1 MKKILAIMFVII
13 QTISV
18 SLIGLMLVPASSVHA
33 AGEGIVWSESE
44 RVFLEKHQEIIIG
57 VDPAFVP
64 FEFIDSDGGYK
75 GITPD
80 YLSLISLKTGLEFK
94 VAENLTWPEAYERA
108 LEGRIDMLPAV
119 SKTSDREKNFTFSEP
134 YYYFKRVI
142 VTRTDEQDIAGIEDL
157 NGLTAAVQKNSSH
170 HSYLLSWPEINLS
183 LYSSVDSALTAVA
196 NGSERAFVGNLA
208 TTNYRIGRNALTNL
222 KFIAFEAEKEQALY
236 FAVRQDWPELTSIL
250 NKTLATITEE
260 EKMAITNRWIK
271 LDSKPDYGPII
282 RVILIVSSFVIVIL
296 GVSFFGILR
305 LRKEIKK
312 RRKTQIELEQAKR
325 EAEEAN
331 EFKSS
336 FMARMSHEIRTPL
349 NAITGISYL
358 LRKTDVTM
366 TQRMYIDRIT
376 QASNNMLSIINDIL
390 DFSKIEAG
398 KVELELTSFSLDE
411 LIQNVVNIVSYK
423 IEEQKI
429 GFRLSKDAN
438 VPNWFLGDSKRIQQI
453 LLNLLNNAAKFTTIG
468 EISLEVRLIA
478 REQDRYHLSFSV
490 RDTGIGMSEE
500 QISKLFTPFT
510 QGDSSINRRFGGSG
524 LGLSIVKNLAEMM
537 GGQVRVFSTAGSGST
552 FVVDLTLQ
560 IDDKNEQE
568 YNESIS
574 AGHFRD
580 LKALVLEKS
589 GSSMNLIESYLSA
602 FGMQCELTSSEAS
615 AVKMLEAADG
625 RFAKPYDLL
634 IIDFETP
641 SDNGF
646 NYIRNLRANS
656 KIIRLPKTV
665 ILLPMLREDLFDQL
679 GANSIDAGVSKPI
692 VPSVLLNSIL
702 DLFRTQ
708 AIAKTELKSTS
719 CADSLIRST
728 KIPDSG
734 SMSLSR
740 QRTVLLVED
749 NKTNQ
754 LIARSLLS
762 QADIETIIA
771 DDGQIG
777 VDTFRREQDMI
788 DLVLMDLHMP
798 VMNGYEAAA
807 EIRKLSAD
815 VPIVAMTADVIL
827 GVQDKCKLSGMDY
840 YVSKP
845 FDPDRFIKTVC
856 EIISRHG
863 TASSA
868 NNQDSVVTTSKIDKP
883 AQTQGKILDISLGL
897 RNIGG
902 DRAVYLE
909 ILQEYARE
917 NTDTVNNF
925 EKSVTEQRYQ
935 DAAKLCHK
943 VKSSSG
949 SIGAVQLYDTAKALQ
964 HALEQENSSEID
976 RLTGSF
982 TVMLTKL
989 LDEINSEIE
998 KGLETNDMAT

>member
-1 MKKILAIMFVII
+1 
-13 QTISV
+13 
-18 SLIGLMLVPASSVHA
+18 MLVPASSVHA

-57 VDPAFVP
+57 VDTAFVP

-208 TTNYRIGRNALTNL
+208 TTNYLIGRNALTNL

-282 RVILIVSSFVIVIL
+282 RVILIVSGFIIVIL
-296 GVSFFGILR
+296 GVSFFWILR
-305 LRKEIKK
+305 LQKEIKK
-312 RRKTQIELEQAKR
+312 RRKTQIELEQAKH

-349 NAITGISYL
+349 NAITGMSYL
-358 LRKTDVTM
+358 LRKTDITM
-366 TQRMYIDRIT
+366 TQRMYIDRIA

-537 GGQVRVFSTAGSGST
+537 GGQVRVFSTVGSGST

-560 IDDKNEQE
+560 IDDKSEQE

-589 GSSMNLIESYLSA
+589 GSSMNLIESYLSS

-625 RFAKPYDLL
+625 RFSKPYDLL

-641 SDNGF
+641 VDNGF
-646 NYIRNLRANS
+646 NYIRGLRTNS
-656 KIIRLPKTV
+656 RIIRLPKIV
-665 ILLPMLREDLFDQL
+665 MLLPMLREDLFDQL

-734 SMSLSR
+734 SMSSSR

-777 VDTFRREQDMI
+777 VDTFRHKQDMI
-788 DLVLMDLHMP
+788 DLILMDLHMP
-798 VMNGYEAAA
+798 VMNGYEAAG

-863 TASSA
+863 TASNA
-868 NNQDSVVTTSKIDKP
+868 NKIDSASTISKTDKT

-897 RNIGG
+897 KNIGG
-902 DRAVYLE
+902 DRTVYLE
-909 ILQEYARE
+909 ILQEYAKE
-917 NTDTVNNF
+917 NADTINNF

-964 HALEQENSSEID
+964 HALEQENDSEID

-982 TVMLTKL
+982 TVMFRKL
-989 LDEINSEIE
+989 LDEINSEI
-998 KGLETNDMAT
+998 KTD